1 VSATTTLLGKTQARI
16 WTKPLEHHI
25 NPLTG
30 DIHPDFT
37 DGPACIAFAND
48 ILGITLFPWQEWLLN
63 HALEIN
69 DDGLYRFRII
79 IVMVARQN
87 GKTTVENILA
97 LWHMFALE
105 SGLVIG
111 TAQNLDRSKEA
122 WKDCLALAE
131 LDDELND
138 MIEERNFG
146 NPHYFNLSNG
156 CEYRVAAAS
165 RRGGKGFSGDLILMD
180 ELREHQ
186 SWDSWSSVTNTMNAR
201 QLAQAWAFS
210 NAGDALSTVLR
221 YQRALAHRELGWPDG
236 DAEAELLEDAD
247 AFSDDDVGGPE
258 LPEGWDEITTGF
270 FEWSAPPG
278 AARSDMDALAWAN
291 PSLNHTDV
299 TFNCPTTRSLI
310 AALKGSPST
319 EYEQNVLCR
328 FTVGGTGGPFLEGS
342 WTATS
347 HAEATLGEEAEIVVC
362 VEVSTKRDATFIARA
377 GKYDTDALKGVAV
390 VGISHDSPGTDW
402 VVKELV
408 DIRETYAG
416 IVIRS
421 EAGAPTLNLLEDLRN
436 AKLDDG
442 SDADLPIIEWS
453 GGDVQAAHGD
463 MFDRLRDKRI
473 EHLPHRGLD
482 VAATSAETIQNPSGG
497 WRVDIWRSPSDTA
510 PLLAAIGACWGLDHV
525 PEEVSMYATEP
536 VFVIQRRG
544 F

>member
-1 VSATTTLLGKTQARI
+1 MSAATLYGKTEARI

-37 DGPACIAFAND
+37 DGPACIAFARD
-48 ILGITLFPWQEWLLN
+48 ILGLDLFPWQEWLLN

-69 DDGLYRFRII
+69 DDGLYRFRIV

-105 SGLVIG
+105 SGIVIG
-111 TAQNLDRSKEA
+111 TAQNLDRSEEA

-138 MIEERNFG
+138 RIEERNFG
-146 NPHYFNLSNG
+146 HPKYFNLDNG

-165 RRGGKGFSGDLILMD
+165 RRGGRGFSGDLILLD
-180 ELREHQ
+180 ELREHH

-210 NAGDALSTVLR
+210 NAGDILSVVLR
-221 YQRALAHRELGWPDG
+221 FQRALAHRELGWPDG
-236 DAEAELLEDAD
+236 DDEAEILEGTDSFEGID
-247 AFSDDDVGGPE
+247 ESE

-270 FEWSAPPG
+270 FEWSAPPT
-278 AARSDMDALAWAN
+278 AKRTDLDAMAWAN
-291 PSLNHTDV
+291 PSLNYTDI
-299 TFNCPTTRSLI
+299 TFNCPTVRSLL
-310 AALKGSPST
+310 AVLRSCPSS
-319 EYEQNVLCR
+319 EYDQEVLCR
-328 FTVGGTGGPFLEGS
+328 FTTGGSGGPFIEGS
-342 WTATS
+342 WEDTKRDDATP
-347 HAEATLGEEAEIVVC
+347 GEDAEIVVC
-362 VEVSTKRDATFIARA
+362 VEVSSKRDATFIARA
-377 GKYDTDALKGVAV
+377 GQYDKDGKTVAV
-390 VGISHDSPGTDW
+390 VGISHDNPGTDW
-402 VVKELV
+402 VVKALV
-408 DIRETYAG
+408 DSRDTFSA

-421 EAGAPTLNLLEDLRN
+421 EAGSPNLNLLEDLKN
-436 AKLDDG
+436 AKLEDG
-442 SDADLPIIEWS
+442 SDADLPIVEWT
-453 GGDVQAAHGD
+453 GGEVQAGHGD
-463 MFDRLRDKRI
+463 MFDRLRDNRI

-482 VAATSAETIQNPSGG
+482 VAATSAEAALNPGGG
-497 WRVDIWRSPSDTA
+497 WRVDIRRSPSDTA
-510 PLLAAIGACWGLDHV
+510 PLYAAIGACWGLDHV
-525 PEEVSMYATEP
+525 PEQVSMYATEP

>member
-1 VSATTTLLGKTQARI
+1 MSATAILGKTEARI
-16 WTKPLEHHI
+16 WTKPLAHHI

-30 DIHPDFT
+30 DILPEYT
-37 DGPACIAFAND
+37 DGPACIAFARD
-48 ILGITLFPWQEWLLN
+48 ILGIELFPWQEWLLN
-63 HALEIN
+63 HALEIT

-105 SGLVIG
+105 TGLVIG
-111 TAQNLDRSKEA
+111 TAQNLDRSEEA
-122 WKDCLALAE
+122 WKDCLAMAE

-138 MIEERNFG
+138 YIEERNFG
-146 NPHYFNLSNG
+146 HPKYFNLSNG

-165 RRGGKGFSGDLILMD
+165 RRGGRGFSGDLILLD

-210 NAGDALSTVLR
+210 NAGDLLSVVLR

-236 DAEAELLEDAD
+236 DEEAEILEGQD
-247 AFSDDDVGGPE
+247 AFEGIDEAD

-278 AARSDMDALAWAN
+278 AKRSDMDALAWAN
-291 PSLNHTDV
+291 PSLNHTEV
-299 TFNCPTTRSLI
+299 TFNCPTVRSLL
-310 AALKGSPST
+310 AALRGSPPS
-319 EYEQNVLCR
+319 EYDQEVLCR
-328 FTVGGTGGPFLEGS
+328 FTTGGTGGPFPEGS
-342 WTATS
+342 WDDTGKAD
-347 HAEATLGEEAEIVVC
+347 ATLGEDAEILVC
-362 VEVSTKRDATFIARA
+362 VEVSSKRDATFIARA
-377 GKYDTDALKGVAV
+377 GRYDREDGKDVAV
-390 VGISHDSPGTDW
+390 VGISHDYPGTDW
-402 VVKELV
+402 VVKTLV
-408 DIRETYAG
+408 ETRETYAG

-421 EAGAPTLNLLEDLRN
+421 EAGSPNLNLLEDLRN

-442 SDADLPIIEWS
+442 SDADLPIVEWT
-453 GGDVQAAHGD
+453 GGEVQAGHGD
-463 MFDRLRDKRI
+463 MFDRLRDRRI

-482 VAATSAETIQNPSGG
+482 VAATSAEPLQNPGGG
-497 WRVDIWRSPSDTA
+497 WRVDIRRSPSDTA
-510 PLLAAIGACWGLDHV
+510 PLYATIGACWGLDHV
-525 PEEVSMYATEP
+525 PEQVSMYATEP